1 MGLGGGP
8 SEWDEYEWVRLAD
21 LPDTPPPAPGTA
33 GGKRQPLAEAVLAW
47 LQRESVW
54 NAGAGSR
61 VLLVDLDNLRADP
74 VRWRDR
80 MGMVVALARQA
91 DVVALA
97 GQEGAVRRG
106 RPHLEEFAARA
117 RAVADGSDLADHV
130 LLDAAAELTGALQ
143 FVLLSNDWIFAG
155 LADRGPLTVLSP
167 GADALSDRLRSAA
180 TKVVDLAGLEGS
192 AAEQGRRAAF
202 RATRRRT
209 RV

>member
-1 MGLGGGP
+1 MGLGGAP

-21 LPDTPPPAPGTA
+21 LPEPPPARPAGT
-33 GGKRQPLAEAVLAW
+33 GEPLVEAVLAW
-47 LQRESVW
+47 LQREAVW
-54 NAGAGSR
+54 TSGRGTR

-74 VRWRDR
+74 VRWRHR
-80 MGMVVALARQA
+80 MAMVVALARRA

-97 GQEGAVRRG
+97 GQEGPVRRA
-106 RPHLEEFAARA
+106 RPHLAEFAARA

-130 LLDAAAELTGALQ
+130 LLDAAAAVPGRAR

-167 GADALSDRLRSAA
+167 GGDALSDRLRSAA
-180 TKVVDLAGLEGS
+180 TKVVDLAALEGS

-202 RATRRRT
+202 RATRRRRT

>member
-8 SEWDEYEWVRLAD
+8 SEWDDYEWVRLSD
-21 LPDTPPPAPGTA
+21 LPETLPEQAARTS
-33 GGKRQPLAEAVLAW
+33 QPLANAVLAW

-74 VRWRDR
+74 VRWAER

-106 RPHLEEFAARA
+106 RPHLAEFAARA

-130 LLDAAAELTGALQ
+130 LLDAAAELRGALQ

-180 TKVVDLAGLEGS
+180 TKVVDLAALEGS

-202 RATRRRT
+202 RATRRR
-209 RV
+209 RASV

>member
-8 SEWDEYEWVRLAD
+8 SEWDDYEWVRLAD
-21 LPDTPPPAPGTA
+21 LPESPPPRA
-33 GGKRQPLAEAVLAW
+33 GAAQQPLADAVHAW
-47 LQRESVW
+47 LQREGAWS
-54 NAGAGSR
+54 AGSGSR

-74 VRWRDR
+74 VRWRER

-97 GQEGAVRRG
+97 GQEGAVRRA
-106 RPHLEEFAARA
+106 RPHLAEYAARA

-130 LLDAAAELTGALQ
+130 LLEAAAAVPGQAR

-167 GADALSDRLRSAA
+167 GADALSDRLSAA
-180 TKVVDLAGLEGS
+180 ATGMVDLVALEGG
-192 AAEQGRRAAF
+192 AGPQPGRKAAF
-202 RATRRRT
+202 RASRRR
-209 RV
+209 RVPA